1 MEWSQTGMSI
11 PLILILKSEMWSKLN
26 FIQCLFTTKSV
37 QTWLVSQRKHSN
49 ISFPV
54 DSSHT
59 QQNIWKKK
67 TNKSREHSY
76 LNHARHLHVLK
87 EIIPILSLPM
97 FQRSSRPHLADLS
110 NKEKLSSPTFLTAS
124 SFQNYATK
132 FSSSAYLCTSDF
144 AVFMQFMPGCH
155 FRKNI
160 TTPPTSHHMEASYC
174 IVPPGTWILH
184 LEVQLHL
191 LP

>member
-67 TNKSREHSY
+67 QINPGSILTSTMQGTCMCSRKSFQSFHSQWF
-76 LNHARHLHVLK
+76 HRCW
-87 EIIPILSLPM
+87 
-97 FQRSSRPHLADLS
+97 RPHLADLS
-110 NKEKLSSPTFLTAS
+110 NKGKLSSPTFLTAS

-144 AVFMQFMPGCH
+144 AVFMRFMPGCH
-155 FRKNI
+155 FERTSQRHRPHI
-160 TTPPTSHHMEASYC
+160 TWRQAT
-174 IVPPGTWILH
+174 V
-184 LEVQLHL
+184 
-191 LP
+191 